1 MKRREVW
8 WVNFD
13 PSIGGEI
20 RKKRPA
26 VIVSN
31 DASNRFL
38 NRVQVVP
45 LTSNME
51 KLYPSEAAVVFE
63 GKESK
68 AMADQLATV
77 SKERLFL
84 RAGTLSQSDMR
95 KVEKAIK
102 VQLDISQGTSGNC
115 TIRLFWGLK
124 KSI

>member
-45 LTSNME
+45 LTSNMD

-102 VQLDISQGTSGNC
+102 VQLDIP
-115 TIRLFWGLK
+115 
-124 KSI
+124 